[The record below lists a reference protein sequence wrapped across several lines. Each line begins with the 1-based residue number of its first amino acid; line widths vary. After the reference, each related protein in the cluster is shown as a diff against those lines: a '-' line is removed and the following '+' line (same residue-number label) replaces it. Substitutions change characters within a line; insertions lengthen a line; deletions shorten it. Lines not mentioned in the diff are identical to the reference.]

1 LKKFKNLAIIPAR
14 GGSKR
19 LPGKNMVD
27 LGGKPLIVHSIE
39 YALENKDIIDRIVV
53 STDSE
58 EIKNIAI
65 KSGVDVI
72 IRPEELSDDYSPT
85 WEAVKHA
92 ITETGEI
99 WDHVFVL
106 QPTNP
111 LRPKNLL
118 RKAYDKFLNSSKKC
132 LFTISRSERKLGK
145 ITNNTYRTINYKFGE
160 RSQDMVPLY
169 YENGLLYIVKPEFVM
184 EENCL
189 ISEENIV
196 YEVSHPYSGVDIDT
210 AEDLDYARFL
220 LNSAK

>member
-1 LKKFKNLAIIPAR
+1 MKKPKNLAIIPAR

-19 LPGKNMVD
+19 LPGKNIID

-53 STDSE
+53 STDSD

-72 IRPEELSDDYSPT
+72 IRPEEFSGDYSPT

-92 ITETGEI
+92 IIETGEI

-111 LRPKNLL
+111 LRPGDLL
-118 RKAYDKFLNSSKKC
+118 RKAYEKFLNSGKKC
-132 LFTISRSERKLGK
+132 LFTVSRSERKFGK
-145 ITNNTYRTINYKFGE
+145 ITNDTYRAFNYKFGE
-160 RSQDMVPLY
+160 RSQDMDPLY
-169 YENGLLYIVKPEFVM
+169 YENGLLYIVKPELVL
-184 EENCL
+184 EEYCL

-196 YEVSHPYSGVDIDT
+196 YELNHPYSEVDIDT

-220 LNSAK
+220 LNSGK

>member
-1 LKKFKNLAIIPAR
+1 MKKPKNLAIIPAR

-19 LPGKNMVD
+19 LPGKNIID

-53 STDSE
+53 STDSD

-72 IRPEELSDDYSPT
+72 MRPEELSDDYSPT

-92 ITETGEI
+92 IIETGEI

-111 LRPKNLL
+111 LRPGDLL
-118 RKAYDKFLNSSKKC
+118 RKAYEKFLNSGKKC
-132 LFTISRSERKLGK
+132 LFTVSRSERKLGK
-145 ITNNTYRTINYKFGE
+145 ITNDTYRAFNYKFGE
-160 RSQDMVPLY
+160 RSQDMDPLY
-169 YENGLLYIVKPEFVM
+169 YENGLLYIVKPELVM

-196 YEVSHPYSGVDIDT
+196 YELNHPYCEVDIDT
-210 AEDLDYARFL
+210 TEDLDYARFL
-220 LNSAK
+220 LNSGK